1 MFNISSFFQK
11 FKSRELD
18 EIRRRSTVASVI
30 KRVANID
37 VDIMK
42 IKFETGRVVLSIGSL
57 ERNEIF
63 MKRGLILQELKK
75 ELDPLVITEIR

>member
-1 MFNISSFFQK
+1 MFNIDSFFQK

-18 EIRRRSTVASVI
+18 EIRRRSAVASVI

-63 MKRGLILQELKK
+63 MKKSLILQELKK

>member
-1 MFNISSFFQK
+1 MFNIGSFFQK

-63 MKRGLILQELKK
+63 MKKSLILSELKK